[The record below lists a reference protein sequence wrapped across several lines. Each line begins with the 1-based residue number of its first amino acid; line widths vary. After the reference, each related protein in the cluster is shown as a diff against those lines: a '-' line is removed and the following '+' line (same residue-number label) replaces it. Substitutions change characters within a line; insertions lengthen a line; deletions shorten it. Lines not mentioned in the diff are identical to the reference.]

1 MTIVLSLRRHI
12 GSRFQ
17 EEVGWAF
24 KLFDVDNSGEILV
37 SEIFDSVKVTID
49 TLDSYSRQSG

>member
-1 MTIVLSLRRHI
+1 MLL
-12 GSRFQ
+12 RFQ

-37 SEIFDSVKVTID
+37 SEIFDSVKVTTEI
-49 TLDSYSRQSG
+49 LNRN